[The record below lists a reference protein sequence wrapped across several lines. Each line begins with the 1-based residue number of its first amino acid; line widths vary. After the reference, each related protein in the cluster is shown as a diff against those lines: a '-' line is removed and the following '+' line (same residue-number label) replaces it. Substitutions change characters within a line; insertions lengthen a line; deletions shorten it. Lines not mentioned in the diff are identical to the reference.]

1 MKHLLRVL
9 AIDDGYFKPRRKGET
24 ILVGVISRLDSLIE
38 GILSTKVQV
47 DGLDSTKQI
56 SSMLLNSKFSN
67 QISFILLSG
76 LNFAG
81 FNIVDL
87 KKLFAKTGIPII
99 IVFRKMPRMQKIEAA
114 LGKFR
119 DKKKRMQLIAQA
131 GEIFPCNKIH
141 FQVHGTDAKTA
152 ASVLRR
158 TIKHS
163 NLPEP
168 LRLAH
173 LIASGVSI
181 GESTRP

>member
-9 AIDDGYFKPRRKGET
+9 AIDDGYFKPRQKGET
-24 ILVGVISRLDSLIE
+24 ILVGVVSRLDSRIE

-47 DGLDSTKQI
+47 DGLDSTLQI
-56 SSMLLNSKFSN
+56 CSMLLNSKFSN
-67 QISFILLSG
+67 QISFILLNG
-76 LNFAG
+76 VNFAG

-87 KKLFAKTGIPII
+87 KKLFARTGIPII
-99 IVFRKMPRMQKIEAA
+99 IVFRKMPRMHKIEAA
-114 LGKFR
+114 LSKFR
-119 DKKKRMQLIAQA
+119 DKRKRMRLIAQA
-131 GEIFPCNKIH
+131 GEIHHCNKIH
-141 FQVHGTDAKTA
+141 FQVHATDAKTA
-152 ASVLRR
+152 AAVLRR

>member
-9 AIDDGYFKPRRKGET
+9 AIDDGYFKPRQKGET
-24 ILVGVISRLDSLIE
+24 ILVGVVSRLDSQIE

-87 KKLFAKTGIPII
+87 KKLFARTGIPII
-99 IVFRKMPRMQKIEAA
+99 IVFRKMPRMHKIEAA

-119 DKKKRMQLIAQA
+119 DWKKRMNLIAQA
-131 GEIFPCNKIH
+131 GEIFHCSKIH

-152 ASVLRR
+152 ASVLRK